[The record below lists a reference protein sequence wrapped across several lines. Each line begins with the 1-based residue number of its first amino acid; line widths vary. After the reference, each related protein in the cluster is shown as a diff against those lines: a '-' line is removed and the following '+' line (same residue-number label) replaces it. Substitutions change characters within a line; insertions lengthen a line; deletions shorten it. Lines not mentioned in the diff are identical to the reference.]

1 MEIAAM
7 RPRLRAAFAA
17 LVAAAVGVSLFA
29 TAQTRAADD
38 TPTRNEHFTIHTNL
52 LRPSGYTADELNAF
66 VRRQGHASSGLAKD
80 GDAFAKAEKDTGV
93 NAQYLLAHAIHET
106 GYGEASIYKQK
117 HNLFGIAAFDSS
129 PGASATT
136 FKDDADC
143 IDYMAH
149 WVKKEWLTPGGSH
162 YKAPTLDGMH
172 LAGYATDPDWAPK
185 IANIADDMY
194 SPRAAPPPPPANEAP
209 QPPPPPAPAPT
220 DTPPP
225 LLPLPTAAPEPP
237 SPAPATPAPPT
248 VAPAPA
254 TPAPAA
260 PARPAS
266 PSRTSAGGDPSA
278 AGWPNTGLGG
288 TA

>member
-17 LVAAAVGVSLFA
+17 AVAAAVGASLFA

-38 TPTRNEHFTIHTNL
+38 TPTRNEHFTVDTNL

-66 VRRQGHASSGLAKD
+66 VRRQGHASSGLAQD

-106 GYGEASIYKQK
+106 GWGTSSIYHEK
-117 HNLFGIAAFDSS
+117 HNLFGIGAFDRN
-129 PGASATT
+129 PNEAQT

-162 YKAPTLDGMH
+162 FNGPTLAGMKKG
-172 LAGYATDPDWAPK
+172 GYATDPGWPQK

-194 SPRAAPPPPPANEAP
+194 SPRAVPPPPPPTVA
-209 QPPPPPAPAPT
+209 PPPTPRPAPT
-220 DTPPP
+220 QTASPPP
-225 LLPLPTAAPEPP
+225 LLPLPTLAPQPP
-237 SPAPATPAPPT
+237 SPAPPAPP
-248 VAPAPA
+248 APTAAPKPA

-260 PARPAS
+260 SPAN
-266 PSRTSAGGDPSA
+266 PSRTSAGGAPSA

-288 TA
+288 AA

>member
-17 LVAAAVGVSLFA
+17 LVAAAVGVSLLA
-29 TAQTRAADD
+29 TAQARAAGD
-38 TPTRNEHFTIHTNL
+38 TPTRNEHFTIETNL
-52 LRPSGYTADELNAF
+52 LRPSGYTADELDAF
-66 VRRQGHASSGLAKD
+66 VRRQGHATSGLAHD

-93 NAQYLLAHAIHET
+93 NAQYLLAHAIHESGWGT
-106 GYGEASIYKQK
+106 SSIYKEK
-117 HNLFGIAAFDSS
+117 HNLFGISAFDRS
-129 PGASATT
+129 PGESATT

-149 WVKKEWLTPGGSH
+149 FVKRDYLSPNGRYFEG
-162 YKAPTLDGMH
+162 ATLKGMNVH
-172 LAGYATDPDWAPK
+172 YATDKGWAEK

-194 SPRAAPPPPPANEAP
+194 SPRAQEPPPST
-209 QPPPPPAPAPT
+209 PAPAPPAPGPSE
-220 DTPPP
+220 TPPP

-237 SPAPATPAPPT
+237 SPAPATPAPAT

>member
-1 MEIAAM
+1 M
-7 RPRLRAAFAA
+7 RPRLRAALAA
-17 LVAAAVGVSLFA
+17 AVAAAVGVSLFA

-38 TPTRNEHFTIHTNL
+38 TPTRNDHFTIDTNL

-66 VRRQGHASSGLAKD
+66 VRRQGHADSGLAQD

-106 GYGEASIYKQK
+106 GWGTSSIYHEK

-129 PGASATT
+129 PGASAQS

-149 WVKKEWLTPGGSH
+149 FVKRDYLTPGGQYYVS
-162 YKAPTLDGMH
+162 PTLKGMNVH
-172 LAGYATDPDWAPK
+172 YATDKGWADK
-185 IANIADDMY
+185 IAAIADDMY
-194 SPRAAPPPPPANEAP
+194 SPRAVPPPPPPTVA
-209 QPPPPPAPAPT
+209 PPPTPRPAPT
-220 DTPPP
+220 QSGSPPP
-225 LLPLPTAAPEPP
+225 LLPLPTLAPQPP
-237 SPAPATPAPPT
+237 SPTPATPPAPT
-248 VAPAPA
+248 AAPKPA

-260 PARPAS
+260 SPAS
-266 PSRTSAGGDPSA
+266 PTRKPAGGDPSA